1 MNCKSTIK
9 QFEKQTALFFN
20 IMKTMERRST
30 CPINFSVEIFGDKW
44 MLLILRDLMFNGK
57 NSFLEFRASAEKIS
71 SAVLTEK
78 LNTLVDEGIVSK
90 VVSPKNASKFMYLL
104 TDKGIELVPVMME
117 VLDWGSRYNPNGGPK
132 PLLTQIKQNKK
143 KAIAEMQDKLRSD
156 RQSYGLD

>member
-1 MNCKSTIK
+1 MMN
-9 QFEKQTALFFN
+9 
-20 IMKTMERRST
+20 TMERRST

-78 LNTLVDEGIVSK
+78 LNLLLEEGIVSK
-90 VVSPKNASKFMYLL
+90 VVSPKNASKFLYLI

-117 VLDWGSRYNPNGGPK
+117 VLDWGARYNPDGGPK
-132 PLLTQIKQNKK
+132 ALLAQIKQNKK
-143 KAIAEMQDKLRSD
+143 KVITELQDKLRSE
-156 RQSYGLD
+156 RRSYGLE